1 MTGAAKET
9 ARRCKRVREWPSE
22 DQRLWREATAS
33 GGVFDS
39 GTRADYAP
47 VSLSKLAKG
56 YGRWLTW
63 LDETG
68 ELDGDIPP
76 ADRFTEARAQR
87 YTRHLADL
95 GNKSSTVANRLR
107 ELLDAGLTFAP
118 DQDWSWLRNAA
129 ERAKA
134 AIVPARN
141 KAPRI
146 VSADSLLD
154 LGLRLMAESA
164 GAGAPVRQSTMFRD
178 GLMIAFLALCPLRGK
193 NLAAMQIGTHLVKAP
208 DGKGWLVEFKAG
220 ETKARKPI
228 RLRWPGFL
236 DDYLT
241 AWLEIHRPR
250 LAQHFGRWH
259 ADTGQALWLSHDGS
273 PLTQASIYCAITKRT
288 RQAFGHSVNPHL
300 FRDCAA
306 TTLGIVD
313 PAHIHAAAPLL
324 GHASLATTQ
333 TYYQQA
339 EMHHAVGRYQDSIM
353 RTRKTP

>member
-1 MTGAAKET
+1 MTEASNPM
-9 ARRCKRVREWPSE
+9 ARRCKRVHEWPSE

-39 GTRADYAP
+39 GIRADYAP
-47 VSLSKLAKG
+47 ASLSKLAKG

-63 LDETG
+63 LEETG
-68 ELDGDIPP
+68 ELELDVAP
-76 ADRFTEARAQR
+76 ADRITMARVQR
-87 YTRHLADL
+87 YARHLAEL
-95 GNKSSTVANRLR
+95 GNKSSTLANRLR

-118 DQDWSWLRNAA
+118 DNDWGWLRNAV
-129 ERAKA
+129 ESAKT

-141 KAPRI
+141 KASRI
-146 VSADSLLD
+146 VGADSLLD

-164 GAGAPVRQSTMFRD
+164 SAGAQVRQSTMFRD

-208 DGKGWLVEFKAG
+208 DGKSWLVEFKAS
-220 ETKARKPI
+220 ETKARRPI
-228 RLRWPGFL
+228 RLSWPAVLNGAL
-236 DDYLT
+236 EE
-241 AWLEIHRPR
+241 WLVVHRPL
-250 LAQHFGRWH
+250 LAQHIGRWH
-259 ADTGQALWLSHDGS
+259 LDAGQALWLSHDGS
-273 PLTQASIYCAITKRT
+273 PLTHASIYCAITKRT
-288 RQAFGHSVNPHL
+288 RQAFGHPVNPHL

-333 TYYQQA
+333 AYYQQA
-339 EMHHAVGRYQDSIM
+339 EMYHAVGRYQDAVV
-353 RTRKTP
+353 RTRKMP